1 MGIDRLTALR
11 RFRRTLRHMG
21 CVDQPTALNSRF
33 DFNTLTG
40 RQIGTAVALAKGM
53 KAQSINQPIPRI
65 HPITSRAPS
74 PSNPSNPSKAFASK
88 ASASKPPNSR
98 CNKQD
103 KRDSSHPPP
112 ITREDFET
120 MIWPHRSELF
130 AAALRYTKNT
140 AAAEDLVQETL
151 MRAVSAWA
159 GFQPGTNCRA
169 WLYRILTNSFINI
182 HRKRKRFRR
191 FAHDRGDDS
200 VIAFYGVE
208 KRRDPRP
215 DERIIDNSLSDE
227 VETAMSQL
235 TTDYREV
242 VKLADIE
249 GIRYKDIAKRLN
261 VPIGTVMSRLF
272 RARRQ
277 LETALTDYA
286 STTYSIRRAA

>member
-1 MGIDRLTALR
+1 MSGRDPA
-11 RFRRTLRHMG
+11 RHIG
-21 CVDQPTALNSRF
+21 CVDRPTALNNGF
-33 DFNTLTG
+33 DFNTLTD
-40 RQIGTAVALAKGM
+40 RKIGTAIALANSM
-53 KAQSINQPIPRI
+53 KATSMNQPIPRI
-65 HPITSRAPS
+65 HPTNS
-74 PSNPSNPSKAFASK
+74 SNSKAGAS
-88 ASASKPPNSR
+88 S
-98 CNKQD
+98 NKLD
-103 KRDSSHPPP
+103 TSSWPSP

-120 MIWPHRSELF
+120 LVWPHRGELF
-130 AAALRYTKNT
+130 ATALRFTKNT

-159 GFQPGTNCRA
+159 GFQQGTNCRA

-191 FAHDRGDDS
+191 FAHERGDDG

-215 DERIIDNSLSDE
+215 DERLIDNSLSDE
-227 VETAMSQL
+227 VETAMNQL
-235 TTDYREV
+235 TAHYREV
-242 VKLADIE
+242 VELADIE

-286 STTYSIRRAA
+286 SATYSIKRAA